1 MSESPEHRRG
11 SQNTPAAGQPSD
23 AGARPG
29 GTGRLTVF
37 ADLGH
42 PLAWG
47 FLATVGALIALALG
61 TSVSSLSTVLVSIGV
76 ALFVALALDP
86 LVRWLEA
93 HGLSRGMSIAVVFA
107 GFFLVVAGLLALVL
121 PVAITQVGQFASAV
135 PNYLTN
141 LRQSDW
147 FNDLTDAT
155 GQGSF
160 YAGLLAQV
168 QGWLSDP
175 ANLLSLAGGALAVGS
190 GVVSAVS
197 GSLIVLVLTLYFL
210 ASLDSM
216 KRGLY
221 SLAPAYGRPKLADLT
236 TQITESV
243 GGYVSGMAILAAAN
257 AAFSFVLL
265 SVLGVPFP
273 ALMGVVALMVT
284 FIPLVGPVLFWII
297 ASVVTLLTSGWA
309 VTLIFAA
316 VYFAYMQVEA
326 YVMTPRV
333 MTRAVDI
340 PGSLVL
346 IGAMVG
352 GTLLG
357 LLGALVAVPVTAALL
372 LIIQQVFVPRQDA
385 RITPDDPVPGPDTS
399 G

>member
-1 MSESPEHRRG
+1 MSDTPEQRG
-11 SQNTPAAGQPSD
+11 GSETTPPAPAPPS
-23 AGARPG
+23 AVATTRSGA
-29 GTGRLTVF
+29 GRLTVF

-197 GSLIVLVLTLYFL
+197 GSLIVLVL
-210 ASLDSM
+210 
-216 KRGLY
+216 KR
-221 SLAPAYGRPKLADLT
+221 S
-236 TQITESV
+236 
-243 GGYVSGMAILAAAN
+243 
-257 AAFSFVLL
+257 
-265 SVLGVPFP
+265 
-273 ALMGVVALMVT
+273 
-284 FIPLVGPVLFWII
+284 
-297 ASVVTLLTSGWA
+297 TSS
-309 VTLIFAA
+309 
-316 VYFAYMQVEA
+316 
-326 YVMTPRV
+326 RRS
-333 MTRAVDI
+333 TR
-340 PGSLVL
+340 
-346 IGAMVG
+346 
-352 GTLLG
+352 
-357 LLGALVAVPVTAALL
+357 
-372 LIIQQVFVPRQDA
+372 
-385 RITPDDPVPGPDTS
+385 
-399 G
+399 